1 MTRLSRSGAS
11 RLEVSRVGRHG
22 VRSPSRRETR
32 PHVGDDGARKKRA
45 GLVAAVVHPPEKGN
59 PLMLCYCC
67 AKDGIE
73 EPAVALCRSCK
84 AGLCLH
90 HLRETTARA
99 EARNVLNIC

>member
-1 MTRLSRSGAS
+1 
-11 RLEVSRVGRHG
+11 
-22 VRSPSRRETR
+22 
-32 PHVGDDGARKKRA
+32 
-45 GLVAAVVHPPEKGN
+45 
-59 PLMLCYCC
+59 MLCYCC

-99 EARNVLNIC
+99 EARNVLNICHHDTWAVSKKPPRALRR